1 MRRQLPKP
9 PKPYKIHAVVF
20 TEGPWCVAQCL
31 EYDIATRARS
41 MSALYYEVERIV
53 AAHILY
59 ARQEGQEPFA
69 NITRAPKR
77 FWQMYKDANLSLE
90 PVRSKEFVSPPPVEV
105 ELRAA

>member
-1 MRRQLPKP
+1 MAREISP
-9 PKPYKIHAVVF
+9 PRPYKIHAVVF

-41 MSALYYEVERIV
+41 MSALYQEVERII
-53 AAHILY
+53 AAYILL
-59 ARQEGQEPFA
+59 AQKEGREPFA
-69 NITRAPKR
+69 NIPKAPKR

-90 PVRSKEFVSPPPVEV
+90 PVRPVSPPPVQV